1 MTEKEI
7 EDFKIEAAAEF
18 ADALLQNAIGAAMAY
33 KDELGLTSFQ
43 IITLATAHMAA
54 STAYLKQGG
63 V

>member
-18 ADALLQNAIGAAMAY
+18 ADALLQNAIGAALAY
-33 KDELGLTSFQ
+33 KVELGLTSFQ
-43 IITLATAHMAA
+43 IVQLAAAHMAA
-54 STAYLKQGG
+54 STAYIKKGG